1 MKEHKIGAAQN
12 PNPKRTGGKIKALIF
27 LAVIIALF
35 LIGRFTGVGERLKNL
50 QEWINQFGLWA
61 PVVYVLLYT
70 AVTLAAG
77 PGWILTVLAGS
88 IFGSV
93 VGTIVVSAGSV
104 LGASLAFLVARYF
117 LRSVVAD
124 WISGKEQFRKLD
136 AMTEKHGA
144 IIVAITRLIP
154 IFPFNLLNFGF
165 GLTRVPFWTY
175 VGWSW
180 LCMLP
185 GTILYV
191 VGADAVTT
199 AISRKEIPWSL
210 VIVVTAVLAILVAIG
225 NHARKI
231 LKDKEKENH
240 A

>member
-1 MKEHKIGAAQN
+1 MNERNGASEQSPA
-12 PNPKRTGGKIKALIF
+12 PRKSSGKIKAAIF
-27 LAVIIALF
+27 LIVIVALF
-35 LIGRFTGVGERLKNL
+35 LIGRFTGVGERLGDIKG
-50 QEWINQFGLWA
+50 WIAQFGLWA

-70 AVTLAAG
+70 VVTVAAG

-88 IFGSV
+88 IFGSLE
-93 VGTIVVSAGSV
+93 GTILVSAGSV
-104 LGASLAFLVARYF
+104 LGASFAFLIARYF

-124 WISGKEQFRKLD
+124 WISGKEQFQKLD
-136 AMTEKHGA
+136 AMTERHGA

-154 IFPFNLLNFGF
+154 IFPFNLLNYGF

-199 AISRKEIPWSL
+199 AISRKEIPWPL
-210 VIVVTAVLAILVAIG
+210 VIVVIAVLAILIGIG